1 MTERAQPTEE
11 QLRERLSQA
20 NQLQVNGRYREA
32 RQAYGY
38 IIDNIENDGPESILL
53 IDAFNGRGVMH
64 RMLNDYHAAEA
75 DFFKAKGLT
84 PSFPYTFSLGQYLE
98 GQLTAYA
105 GLIDLYRT
113 GDKDPRF
120 GKCLIQAERFRRNA
134 RIILE
139 AMQPEWHLAKV
150 DAYINFGLLDLE
162 FYNHETALQNYLKA
176 EKGARELLEQK
187 PDEPVVRNRLARVLT
202 VKGVVLEKLDRLNE
216 SAEVQGEAL
225 FLYRE
230 LSDVRGIVNGGRSL
244 CQVFIRMGHL
254 DLAKLS
260 LEVALEATTDENG
273 QIIDPTSHVLVIQEL
288 AELGSKE
295 SPK

>member
-1 MTERAQPTEE
+1 MTERSQPTAE

-20 NQLQVNGRYREA
+20 NQLQVNGQWTEA
-32 RQAYGY
+32 REIYTA
-38 IIDNIENDGPESILL
+38 IIEGSVPSIEIEM
-53 IDAFNGRGVMH
+53 DALNGRGVVH
-64 RMLNDYHAAEA
+64 RMMNNYHAAEA
-75 DFFKAKGLT
+75 DFFKTKGLT
-84 PSFPYTFSLGQYLE
+84 PSSPYTFSLGQYLE
-98 GQLTAYA
+98 GQLTAYV

-113 GDKDPRF
+113 GDRDPSF
-120 GKCLIQAERFRRNA
+120 GKRLSQAERFRSNA

-162 FYNHETALQNYLKA
+162 LYNYEMALQNYLKA

-216 SAEVQGEAL
+216 SAEVQEEAL
-225 FLYRE
+225 LLYRE
-230 LSDVRGIVNGGRSL
+230 MGDVRGIVNGGRSL

-254 DLAKLS
+254 GLAKLS
-260 LEVALEATTDENG
+260 LEVALEATIDEKG
-273 QIIDPTSHVLVIQEL
+273 QIIDPTSHVLVTQEL
-288 AELGSKE
+288 AELDSKE
-295 SPK
+295 APK